1 MYTILFD
8 GVCNL
13 CNASINFIIDRDK
26 HNKFAFAPLQSVAGS
41 KILHEHA
48 VAIPDGDFDS
58 IILVKNNKVYKKSS
72 AALEIARDLSGLW
85 PVFYVFKIV
94 PSPIRDIFY
103 DLIARN
109 RYKLFGRSDTCR
121 MPTPELQQKF
131 LS

>member
-13 CNASINFIIDRDK
+13 CNASINFVIDRDG
-26 HNKFAFAPLQSVAGS
+26 HNKFVFAPLQSETGS
-41 KILHEHA
+41 KILQEYAIA
-48 VAIPDGDFDS
+48 VPQGDFDS

-72 AALEIARDLSGLW
+72 AALEIARELNGLW
-85 PVFYVFKIV
+85 PALYLFKII

-103 DLIARN
+103 NLIAKN
-109 RYKLFGRSDTCR
+109 RYKLFGRSDSCR